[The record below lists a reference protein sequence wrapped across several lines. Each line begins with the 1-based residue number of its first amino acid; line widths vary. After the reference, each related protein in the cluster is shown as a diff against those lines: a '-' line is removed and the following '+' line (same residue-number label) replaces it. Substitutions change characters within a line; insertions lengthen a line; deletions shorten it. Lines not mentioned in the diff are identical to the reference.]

1 MIILQKTAHAHT
13 LMTLLAYVGEFP
25 VKSVLLLGS
34 ERVWK
39 ALIQKMGQ
47 SQEVKLLETGEIMHC
62 QLVTV
67 SGKGRTKTVRMHKS
81 ALPVLEKMDSQAY
94 RYYMDHFQEHH
105 FSGGPAHI
113 DRDHRIAEAVA
124 MCWKASVDI
133 APAVMHKLREPDVQ
147 KIQVSDPVLYLS
159 RELKDYWG
167 GEMHKTMYTRIVGLL
182 HCPGNCYGIY
192 NTRDALMK
200 WNGIGEEK
208 IRHYLSYALDL
219 DTPDGK
225 LRSAILFGDDYDVAL
240 RSLQASTVQAR
251 FDKVYQHIHFVPM
264 NEMGIKMLR
273 TLTVP
278 DWWEQ
283 QIEMLYGAEN
293 RVTGYQ
299 SFEYDAVVDGM
310 YCFSHLDGDLCRLMR
325 LRGALSSR
333 LDLKVEITCYP
344 EQEPFIKEYMD
355 RFRGRNRITIRTIR
369 IDQVCRYLFD
379 E

>member
-1 MIILQKTAHAHT
+1 MIFLQKTAHAHT
-13 LMTLLAYVGEFP
+13 LMTLLAYTGEFP
-25 VKSVLLLGS
+25 VKSVSLLGS

-39 ALIQKMGQ
+39 ALIHKMTQ
-47 SQEVKLLETGEIMHC
+47 AQEVKLLEIGESIHC

-81 ALPVLEKMDSQAY
+81 ALPVLEKMDPKAY
-94 RYYMDHFQEHH
+94 RYYMDHFQKHH
-105 FSGGPAHI
+105 FSGDPAHI
-113 DRDHRIAEAVA
+113 DRDHRVAEAVA

-133 APAVMHKLREPDVQ
+133 APAVITKLRAPTVQ
-147 KIQVSDPVLYLS
+147 KIRVSDPVLYLS

-182 HCPGNCYGIY
+182 LYPGNCYGIY

-208 IRHYLSYALDL
+208 IRYYLSYALDL

-225 LRSAILFGDDYDVAL
+225 LRSAILFGADYGTAL
-240 RSLQASTVQAR
+240 CSLEAATIQAR
-251 FDKVYQHIHFVPM
+251 FDKVYEHIHFVPM

-273 TLTVP
+273 TLTTA
-278 DWWEQ
+278 DWREQ

-299 SFEYDAVVDGM
+299 SFEYDAMVDGM

-325 LRGALSSR
+325 LRRVLTSR
-333 LDLKVEITCYP
+333 PDLKVEITCYP
-344 EQEPFIKEYMD
+344 EQEAMIKEYMD
-355 RFRGRNRITIRTIR
+355 RFRGKKRITIRTIG